1 MKSSFYYIREHFDE
15 SCIVK
20 KVFMLSFT
28 LDLLNLLSGLSLSWE
43 INIFA
48 MKLHITLITLPQ
60 TITYLNLS
68 LVSN

>member
-28 LDLLNLLSGLSLSWE
+28 LDLLNLLSGLSWE
-43 INIFA
+43 IDIFA
-48 MKLHITLITLPQ
+48 MKLHITLINLPQ

-68 LVSN
+68 SVSN